1 MLTKEVVRD
10 TETKMKKT
18 SESAMR
24 EFNEDRTGRAHPGLI
39 EGMHIDYFGTPTMI
53 KQIAAI
59 SVPDPRT
66 IVIQPWD
73 ASAIAEIEKAVS
85 SSKLG
90 ATPFNDGKI
99 VRLSI
104 PQLSEERRQ
113 ELKKVVKEMAEKS
126 RVSLRTIRR
135 DANDR
140 IKKMQGEKTASEDE
154 AFKAQDEIQ
163 KLTDRFIKEIDTL
176 LEDKSKALVEL

>member
-1 MLTKEVVRD
+1 MLTKEIVRD
-10 TETKMKKT
+10 TETRMKKT
-18 SESAMR
+18 IESAMR
-24 EFNEDRTGRAHPGLI
+24 EFNEVRTGRAHPGLI

-73 ASAIAEIEKAVS
+73 ASAIPEIEKAVS
-85 SSKLG
+85 GSKLG

-113 ELKKVVKEMAEKS
+113 ELKKVVKDMAEKS

-140 IKKMQGEKTASEDE
+140 IKKMQGEKTATEDE

-163 KLTDRFIKEIDTL
+163 KLTDRFIKEIDTI
-176 LEDKSKALVEL
+176 LEDKGKALVEL